1 MTSGLRQ
8 HATPWVIAAIILLAL
23 AAVFVFLLLPIW
35 NRAARESDV
44 LEEALQRARTA
55 ASSSQ
60 SMRWLPDD
68 ADQVRKLEP
77 FRRDEIAGQYR
88 QALEELAY
96 ARFTSDG
103 SGLSTYFQEAAL
115 DDAFQASV
123 AGSRSRL
130 VSWAHQLRLHFYSPD
145 GATVSFTDTAWSAQT
160 LEKDGKLEDVQFA
173 KRTVD
178 VVMQLDDGNW
188 RIHHWRMTGLQELP
202 TQPPAN
208 PKLEP
213 ELAAMRGVNYV
224 GRTRPF
230 NDFWIG
236 YDPTEVASSFAL
248 AKELHLN
255 TLRVFVPYPTPEA
268 AYTNLPKLLEA
279 AKLAKLRVIVTLLDN
294 YTAYRFEDLPNIF
307 AGLERLLPL
316 LRDPSVFAID
326 VKNEAER
333 DAPNAGWGQ
342 IRATLSFLA
351 AWLRSETHKPI
362 TAGLSQP
369 DPELSRA
376 LDFVTV
382 HHYGSGAQLLTK
394 LQEARAEKKP
404 VLLEEFGFHTQLDEF
419 PDPHTEGDQARYY
432 AKILAVLER
441 EHVGFLSWTL
451 HDFPTGPMPGGRNV
465 ERHLGLVRDDGS
477 FKPAARVLIGDPA
490 PNGGLEW
497 IGKISALKAFWPLL
511 LIAAFAWIIWRL
523 RRGERSLEI
532 GGERSLEMEMDL

>member
-1 MTSGLRQ
+1 MTSSLRKR
-8 HATPWVIAAIILLAL
+8 ATPWVIAAIVLLAL
-23 AAVFVFLLLPIW
+23 VAVLIFLLLPIW

-55 ASSSQ
+55 ASSTQ
-60 SMRWLPDD
+60 PMQWLPDD
-68 ADQVRKLEP
+68 ADQVRTLEP

-103 SGLSTYFQEAAL
+103 TGLSTYFQEAAL
-115 DDAFQASV
+115 DDAFKASV
-123 AGSRSRL
+123 AGLRSRL
-130 VSWAHQLRLHFYSPD
+130 VTWDHQLRLHFYSPD
-145 GATVSFTDTAWSAQT
+145 GATISFTDTAWSAQT

-202 TQPPAN
+202 TTPPLN

-224 GRTRPF
+224 GRSRPF

-236 YDPTEVASSFAL
+236 YDPLEVASSFAL
-248 AKELHLN
+248 AKELRLN

-268 AYTNLPKLLEA
+268 AYTNLGKLLEA
-279 AKLAKLRVIVTLLDN
+279 AKFAKLRVIVTLLDN
-294 YTAYRFEDLPNIF
+294 YTAYRFEDLPGVF
-307 AGLERLLPL
+307 QGLERLLPL

-376 LDFVTV
+376 LDFVTI
-382 HHYGSGAQLLTK
+382 HHYGSDTQLSTK
-394 LQEARAEKKP
+394 LQEARATKKP

-432 AKILAVLER
+432 AKILSVLET
-441 EHVGFLSWTL
+441 EKIGFLSWTL
-451 HDFPTGPMPGGRNV
+451 HDFPSGPMPGGRSV

-477 FKPAARVLIGDPA
+477 FKPAARVLIGDLP
-490 PNGGLEW
+490 PNVGLEW
-497 IGKISALKAFWPLL
+497 FGKIAAIKAFWPLL
-511 LIAAFAWIIWRL
+511 LIAAIAWIVWRV
-523 RRGERSLEI
+523 RR
-532 GGERSLEMEMDL
+532 GERSLEMEMEF